1 MTAKVI
7 CCVMTGFSK
16 KQIADYIKGIKD
28 GLYKA
33 FEIERKNTW
42 VFVNQFAPEDF
53 CETQAEKT
61 SCNIFM
67 PYGKT
72 DAQKDK
78 FAMEYKQA
86 CDRAFGM
93 DSPRIPVA
101 TIDEYNLDHEYIHG
115 ALLSKK

>member
-7 CCVMTGFSK
+7 CNVLSGFSK
-16 KQIADYIKGIKD
+16 NQIADYIKGVKD
-28 GLYKA
+28 GLFKA
-33 FEIERKNTW
+33 FGIEHKDSR
-42 VFVNQFAPEDF
+42 VFVIQFTPEEF
-53 CETQAEKT
+53 CETQVEKT

-72 DAQKDK
+72 DAQKDN
-78 FAMEYKQA
+78 FAMAYKQA

-101 TIDEYNLDHEYIHG
+101 TIDEYNLDHEYIQG
-115 ALLSKK
+115 TLLSKK